1 MDVLRLAMLAAIV
14 KARTVAPAF
23 EHRARNFR
31 SQSDSGQR
39 LWKNVRIKREIDE

>member
-14 KARTVAPAF
+14 KARTVVPAF
-23 EHRARNFR
+23 DRVRNFR

-39 LWKNVRIKREIDE
+39 LWKKVRIEREIDE